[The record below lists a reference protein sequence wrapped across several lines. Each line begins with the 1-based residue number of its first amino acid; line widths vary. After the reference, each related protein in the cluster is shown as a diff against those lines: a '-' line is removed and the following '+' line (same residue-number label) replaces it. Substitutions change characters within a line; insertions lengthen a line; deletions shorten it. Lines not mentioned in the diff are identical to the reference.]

1 MGRAGAWRAPQIAG
15 ARHRDSLRRANFV
28 FPLRPRAPPGPPE
41 PVTHPATAHLSS
53 LTSPQSLEKE
63 LAKEKSSHA
72 AEAEKATAAAGAAAQ
87 LRVVQKEMR
96 ARIEAAEKEAKA
108 AKGSAAGLEKKV

>member
-1 MGRAGAWRAPQIAG
+1 
-15 ARHRDSLRRANFV
+15 
-28 FPLRPRAPPGPPE
+28 
-41 PVTHPATAHLSS
+41 
-53 LTSPQSLEKE
+53 
-63 LAKEKSSHA
+63 LAKEKSSPA
-72 AEAEKATAAAGAAAQ
+72 AEAEKAAAAAGAAAQ